1 MAIEL
6 FNDGNHIVLGFY
18 DLVDE
23 ESNHAVQCNQF
34 LVIDAHHAALFD
46 PGGNMTHTG
55 LFMGMSKY
63 CRPQEIDY
71 LFASHADPDIIA
83 SVNKWMIVSHAKVYI
98 SQLWTRFVPHFTTGK
113 DYSDRIIGIP
123 DRGIRIPLG
132 KSEIIALPAH
142 FMHAEGNFQFYDPV
156 AKILFSGD
164 LGVSIVDHHEAAR
177 PVTDFDAH
185 IPKMMGFHRRYMVSQ
200 KILRF
205 WANMARSLDIEM
217 IVPQHGQRFEGKA
230 MVKRFIEWVE
240 SFPCGIDLIT
250 QKDYRVPS

>member
-1 MAIEL
+1 
-6 FNDGNHIVLGFY
+6 
-18 DLVDE
+18 
-23 ESNHAVQCNQF
+23 
-34 LVIDAHHAALFD
+34 
-46 PGGNMTHTG
+46 
-55 LFMGMSKY
+55 
-63 CRPQEIDY
+63 
-71 LFASHADPDIIA
+71 
-83 SVNKWMIVSHAKVYI
+83 
-98 SQLWTRFVPHFTTGK
+98 
-113 DYSDRIIGIP
+113 
-123 DRGIRIPLG
+123 LG

-230 MVKRFIEWVE
+230 MVKRFIDWVE
-240 SFPCGIDLIT
+240 TFPCGIDLIT
-250 QKDYRVPS
+250 QEDYRVPS